1 MRKMELISPRI
12 ARLRRGEP
20 VLPRPAGTPF
30 QCAGV
35 VPERE
40 RRGDWR
46 SDGRIVM
53 RMRGV
58 TLIELLVVVAVIG
71 ILASIAVPSYQQY
84 VRNAARADAKS
95 VLLDGAQFL
104 ERNFTEA
111 NRYDETS
118 GGEAVS
124 LPNTQSPTDGDAK
137 YAITLTATE
146 TTFLIS
152 ATPAEGS
159 MMQDDACGTLTL
171 NQLGQ
176 KGVSNATLES
186 AQCWNK

>member
-1 MRKMELISPRI
+1 
-12 ARLRRGEP
+12 
-20 VLPRPAGTPF
+20 
-30 QCAGV
+30 
-35 VPERE
+35 
-40 RRGDWR
+40 
-46 SDGRIVM
+46 M